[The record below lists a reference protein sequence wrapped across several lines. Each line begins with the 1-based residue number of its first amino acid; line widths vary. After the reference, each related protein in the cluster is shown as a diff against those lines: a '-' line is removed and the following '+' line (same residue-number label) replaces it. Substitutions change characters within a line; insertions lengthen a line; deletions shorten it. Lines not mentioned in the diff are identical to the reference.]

1 MTYQLDIDD
10 NIGAWGISKSYVR
23 QSLAGFKDKPVN
35 VRISSLGG
43 DVAHGLDIRQQFIDH
58 GQVTAYLYG
67 CVASSA
73 TIIALGA
80 KKVCMSKY
88 GMFLVHKV
96 SNWVDEW
103 GTYNADQI
111 QEIIEKL
118 KQAKEDNDKFDLVLA
133 SIYADKCKKRI
144 EDILDVLK
152 AGKWMTAQE
161 ALDYGFVDEIVEDAD
176 DQKMN
181 FAGLANKISR
191 FGYPALPACPVN
203 ESKESLLH
211 AIFNKVQEIFDEMGR
226 NKSNKANN
234 QDNQIQMN
242 MTDKK
247 DFAQVNKILGCESLA
262 FDDKGTLLAEE
273 QVKKIDDAHKALS
286 EDNDR
291 LQKENEALKEQ
302 VKNLQQAP
310 GASTENVNNV
320 KAEQMDVFAEAK
332 AMYNAI

>member
-10 NIGAWGISKSYVR
+10 MIGTWGISKSYVR
-23 QSLAGFKDKPVN
+23 QSLSAYKGKPVN

-80 KKVCMSKY
+80 QKVCMSKY

-118 KQAKEDNDKFDLVLA
+118 QQTKEDNDKFDLVLA
-133 SIYADKCKKRI
+133 NIYADKCKKKVD
-144 EDILDVLK
+144 DILDVLK

-161 ALDYGFVDEIVEDAD
+161 ALEYGFIDEIVEDAED
-176 DQKMN
+176 GKMN
-181 FAGLANKISR
+181 FAGLTNKINR
-191 FGYPALPACPVN
+191 MGYPSLPENFMAAP
-203 ESKESLLH
+203 KEGLLQTVL
-211 AIFNKVQEIFDEMGR
+211 NKVQNILDEIGK
-226 NKSNKANN
+226 NHSNKVEN
-234 QDNQIQMN
+234 QDNQNQIS

-247 DFAQVNKILGCESLA
+247 EFNQVNAILKRESLA
-262 FDDKGTLLAEE
+262 FSEEGTVINEA
-273 QVKKIDDAHKALS
+273 DMALINNALQKQA
-286 EDNDR
+286 EDN
-291 LQKENEALKEQ
+291 ENLRKQNEELAEQ
-302 VKNLQQAP
+302 VKNLQAAE
-310 GASTENVNNV
+310 GAESHKVDNGGE
-320 KAEQMDVFAEAK
+320 EQHDVMAEAK
-332 AMYNAI
+332 ALYDAL